1 MRNRLRQ
8 YDPVSIHAEAE
19 NANSAITSVA
29 PIIEEA
35 QKWLASAAAEIE
47 EFVTDRPAVALTTAL
62 AAGVLLGWL
71 IKRR

>member
-8 YDPVSIHAEAE
+8 YEPVSIHGEAE
-19 NANSAITSVA
+19 NANSAVTGVAMITQ
-29 PIIEEA
+29 EA
-35 QKWLASAAAEIE
+35 QNWLASAAAEIE
-47 EFVTDRPAVALTTAL
+47 EFVTNRPAVALTAAL